1 MEREILKIAHILTTN
16 WAFIF
21 NTRFTNTDRLWVDK
35 ELYLINKDIQ
45 AFLKEYKEE
54 VALLLNGKIDYIL
67 IEYDTEEGIL

>member
-1 MEREILKIAHILTTN
+1 MKSEIIKISRILTTD

-35 ELYLINKDIQ
+35 ELYIRNKDIQ

-54 VALLLNGKIDYIL
+54 VALLLKDKIDYIL